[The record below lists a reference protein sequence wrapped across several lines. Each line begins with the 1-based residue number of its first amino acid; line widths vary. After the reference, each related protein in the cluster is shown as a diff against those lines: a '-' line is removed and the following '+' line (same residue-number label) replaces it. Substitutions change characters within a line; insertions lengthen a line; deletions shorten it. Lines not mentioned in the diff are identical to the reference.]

1 LTKDFEKIVIFSY
14 FWLFSQLLGPKEA
27 EIPPKGCKIIT
38 FCGIGPGCVLL
49 ALCYNDYSKTK
60 EDNKMKFNLWRS
72 EYTGATYKMPID
84 WLPQFGGWQLVAT
97 ITE

>member
-1 LTKDFEKIVIFSY
+1 
-14 FWLFSQLLGPKEA
+14 
-27 EIPPKGCKIIT
+27 
-38 FCGIGPGCVLL
+38 
-49 ALCYNDYSKTK
+49 
-60 EDNKMKFNLWRS
+60 MKFNLWRS